1 MKLIAVT
8 QRVDKIESYKEIR
21 DSLDERWTEFL
32 LKCNLIPIIIP
43 NNLEAASKI
52 LETVRIHGILLT
64 GGNSEVKY
72 GGDAPQRDAIDE
84 FLIEYATKKEVPL
97 LGVCRGMQSIL
108 SYFGENLY
116 ETKNHV
122 AVNHKIF
129 KMLNK
134 DENRIVNS
142 YHTLSASYDKLSNSD
157 WTDIYISEDGVVESI
172 AHKNYKLYGMMW
184 HPERNNVFDMEDE
197 RLFNRIYGV

>member
-1 MKLIAVT
+1 MKFIAVT

-52 LETVRIHGILLT
+52 LETVSIHGILLT

-84 FLIEYATKKEVPL
+84 FLIEYATKKDVPL

-122 AVNHKIF
+122 AVNHKICN
-129 KMLNK
+129 MLNK
-134 DENRIVNS
+134 DENRMVNS
-142 YHTLSASYDKLSNSD
+142 YHTLSVSYDKLSNLD
-157 WTDIYISEDGVVESI
+157 WTDIYISEDGFVESI
-172 AHKNYKLYGMMW
+172 AHKNYKLSGIMW
-184 HPERNNVFDMEDE
+184 HPERNNIFDIEDE
-197 RLFNRIYGV
+197 CLFNRIYGL

>member
-21 DSLDERWTEFL
+21 DSLDERWIEFL

-52 LETVRIHGILLT
+52 LEKVSIHGILLT

-72 GGDAPQRDAIDE
+72 GGEAPQRDAIDE

-129 KMLNK
+129 NILNQEK
-134 DENRIVNS
+134 NRIVNS
-142 YHTLSASYDKLSNSD
+142 YHTLSARYDKLSNSD
-157 WTDIYISEDGVVESI
+157 WIDVYISEDGIIESI
-172 AHKNYKLYGMMW
+172 AHKNYKLYGIMW
-184 HPERNNVFDMEDE
+184 HPERDNIFNIEDE
-197 RLFNRIYGV
+197 CLFNRIYGI

>member
-8 QRVDKIESYKEIR
+8 QRVDKIETYKEIR

-52 LETVRIHGILLT
+52 LENVSIAGILLT

-72 GGDAPQRDAIDE
+72 GGDAPQRDAVDE
-84 FLIEYATKKEVPL
+84 FLIEYATKKDVPL

-108 SYFGENLY
+108 SYFGEHLY

-129 KMLNK
+129 SILNQ
-134 DENRIVNS
+134 ENNRIVNS
-142 YHTLSASYDKLSNSD
+142 YHTLSSKYDKLYSSD
-157 WTDIYISEDGVVESI
+157 WTDICISEDGVLESI
-172 AHKNYKLYGMMW
+172 AHKNHKIYGIMW
-184 HPERNNVFDMEDE
+184 HPERNDIFDIEDE
-197 RLFNRIYGV
+197 NLFNRIYGI